1 VHDDIFLG
9 EWLIAGEFPFELS
22 IDVPSVDEDEVC
34 RFWKIYFQIA
44 SVDEG
49 GIDVLFVFGGTDEGC
64 GVARIEVIH
73 EHSGSLRQTH
83 GKCPRGNHPSHAQF
97 YDRVAFLGEFAQ
109 GGEVFVYIAFKLAL
123 EVIIQFNEG
132 HSYWIE
138 LHFFVYIVIKMG
150 ISVDESIK
158 LVYGPIVSS
167 YYLSIGK
174 TIRMVKKTGSIYNVY
189 VDIIIHTSKED
200 KDSGSLCACN
210 RPQFVLEIDI
220 NNMVSSLTNYIYT
233 KIKEDIGVE
242 KCTDC

>member
-1 VHDDIFLG
+1 
-9 EWLIAGEFPFELS
+9 
-22 IDVPSVDEDEVC
+22 
-34 RFWKIYFQIA
+34 
-44 SVDEG
+44 
-49 GIDVLFVFGGTDEGC
+49 
-64 GVARIEVIH
+64 
-73 EHSGSLRQTH
+73 
-83 GKCPRGNHPSHAQF
+83 
-97 YDRVAFLGEFAQ
+97 
-109 GGEVFVYIAFKLAL
+109 
-123 EVIIQFNEG
+123 
-132 HSYWIE
+132 
-138 LHFFVYIVIKMG
+138 MG